1 MIFNAIYR
9 IPIWNN
15 LNKQDRA
22 LRLFIVGMVL
32 YIVLYFYLNS
42 SYSDNLQLIKE
53 YKDYI
58 YYLISLDILLFVYTY
73 YTDDSVKRKKK
84 HRGMR
89 KPINRLHMPP
99 PPPFFIPQHNGPTG
113 PSAPTGLMMQQPQE
127 DESVGIP
134 LYEPKDEHESINLP
148 IYGN

>member
-58 YYLISLDILLFVYTY
+58 YY
-73 YTDDSVKRKKK
+73 
-84 HRGMR
+84 
-89 KPINRLHMPP
+89 
-99 PPPFFIPQHNGPTG
+99 
-113 PSAPTGLMMQQPQE
+113 
-127 DESVGIP
+127 
-134 LYEPKDEHESINLP
+134 
-148 IYGN
+148 